1 MTGTARPASLRLTER
16 AHRWLATCLGPG
28 DLALDATAGNGH
40 DTLFLALAVGP
51 TGCVVALDV
60 QQVAVDA
67 TERRLAAF
75 EGPRAPVELHLGDH
89 GDLPRFLGG
98 RRARAAVFN
107 LGYLPGGARPVT
119 TVAERTLEGLRCA
132 LAALED
138 GGLLS
143 VLAYPGHPGGR
154 GETALVIAWCRRQC
168 AEDRAAMVVR
178 ERGPSPDS
186 PRLCILRAVATP
198 KARTLGLSSREA

>member
-1 MTGTARPASLRLTER
+1 MTGKAPALPARLTER
-16 AHRWLATCLGPG
+16 AHHWLRSCLAPG
-28 DLALDATAGNGH
+28 DLAVDATAGNGH
-40 DTLFLALAVGP
+40 DTLFLARAVGP
-51 TGCVVALDV
+51 AGCVVALDV

-67 TERRLAAF
+67 TARRLAAF
-75 EGPRAPVELHLGDH
+75 EGPRAPVELRLGDH
-89 GDLPRFLGG
+89 GDLQRYLGG
-98 RRARAAVFN
+98 RRARSVVFN

-119 TVAERTLEGLRCA
+119 TLAERTLVGLQSA
-132 LAALED
+132 LAALEP

-154 GETALVIAWCRRQC
+154 REAAQVLAWCRRQC
-168 AEDRAAMVVR
+168 IGRRASRVAR

-198 KARTLGLSSREA
+198 EASTLGLSSREA

>member
-1 MTGTARPASLRLTER
+1 VTGTAPVRPARLTER
-16 AHRWLATCLGPG
+16 AHHWLRSCLAPG
-28 DLALDATAGNGH
+28 GLAVDATAGNGH
-40 DTLFLALAVGP
+40 DTLFLARAVGP

-67 TERRLAAF
+67 TARRLAAF

-89 GDLPRFLGG
+89 GDLHRYLGG

-119 TVAERTLEGLRCA
+119 TVAERTLAGLNGV
-132 LAALED
+132 LAALEP

-154 GETALVIAWCRRQC
+154 RETAQVLAWCRRQC
-168 AEDRAAMVVR
+168 AQGCAARVVR

-198 KARTLGLSSREA
+198 EARTLGLSSREA